1 MGRNRSRLVERA
13 HESDWSMRLGMG
25 LAAILVLLL
34 GIVPGPVVAVLQT
47 AVQNQQTLWRSFAD
61 MQKVWWFG
69 SGSYA
74 VYAPLLLLTVL
85 SVILLAVALMTCGDK
100 SFVHREV
107 TWNCGT
113 YPTARQQYSA
123 TGFSKPLRRAFDFL
137 LKPKRT
143 ATYLKRVIRILGG
156 RWNINYRSRI
166 SLQKSYMYRFST
178 IWSGLLLFCVVFSRA
193 AYVCISVM

>member
-85 SVILLAVALMTCGDK
+85 SVVLLAVALMTCGDK

-123 TGFSKPLRRAFDFL
+123 TGFSS
-137 LKPKRT
+137 
-143 ATYLKRVIRILGG
+143 
-156 RWNINYRSRI
+156 RSA
-166 SLQKSYMYRFST
+166 
-178 IWSGLLLFCVVFSRA
+178 GLLIFC
-193 AYVCISVM
+193 

>member
-1 MGRNRSRLVERA
+1 MAGSSEGQGLRLLGALAFVLFGLASALAVGCFVRLYGVVFLGRNRSRLVERA

-85 SVILLAVALMTCGDK
+85 SVVLLAVALMTCGDK

-123 TGFSKPLRRAFDFL
+123 TGFSS
-137 LKPKRT
+137 
-143 ATYLKRVIRILGG
+143 
-156 RWNINYRSRI
+156 RSA
-166 SLQKSYMYRFST
+166 
-178 IWSGLLLFCVVFSRA
+178 GLLIFAEAQANGNLSEKGQSVFWA
-193 AYVCISVM
+193 AAGI

>member
-1 MGRNRSRLVERA
+1 MKKFGVKRLEAR
-13 HESDWSMRLGMG
+13 E
-25 LAAILVLLL
+25 LAIDVLCDLAGALLFDL
-34 GIVPGPVVAVLQT
+34 GIYNFA
-47 AVQNQQTLWRSFAD
+47 ANAEFAD

-85 SVILLAVALMTCGDK
+85 SVVLLAVALMTCGDK

-143 ATYLKRVIRILGG
+143 ATYLKKGNPYFGRQLEYKLSIPDQFTEKLYVPIQHYMVWSASFLRRIQQG
-156 RWNINYRSRI
+156 
-166 SLQKSYMYRFST
+166 
-178 IWSGLLLFCVVFSRA
+178 
-193 AYVCISVM
+193 SV